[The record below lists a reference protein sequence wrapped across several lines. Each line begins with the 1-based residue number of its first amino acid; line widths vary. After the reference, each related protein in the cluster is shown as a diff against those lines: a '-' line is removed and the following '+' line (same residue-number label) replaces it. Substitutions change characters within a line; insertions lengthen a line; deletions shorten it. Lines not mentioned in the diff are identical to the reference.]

1 MWADSDGPGTGS
13 TFSFT
18 LRVAVTDLPESSGRT
33 ERDLRVL
40 EGRRLLVVDDNPTN
54 RRVVVLQAAPWDV
67 EVVEAVS
74 AADALSQLGAGAV
87 FDAVV
92 VDMHMPDLDGVELA
106 RRIRGIAPELPL
118 VLSTSIGNRDLAAD
132 DADLFAAHLAKPV
145 RSSQL
150 FDALVGVF
158 AGSSRIETATRVD
171 QQLVARSRE
180 RRAGTRCGSCSPRT
194 TS

>member
-1 MWADSDGPGTGS
+1 MPGTGS

-18 LRVAVTDLPESSGRT
+18 LRAAVTDLPDSSGRT

-54 RRVVVLQAAPWDV
+54 RRVVVLQAAPWEV

-106 RRIRGIAPELPL
+106 QTHPGHRARRC
-118 VLSTSIGNRDLAAD
+118 
-132 DADLFAAHLAKPV
+132 
-145 RSSQL
+145 RS
-150 FDALVGVF
+150 
-158 AGSSRIETATRVD
+158 
-171 QQLVARSRE
+171 
-180 RRAGTRCGSCSPRT
+180 C
-194 TS
+194 